1 MILGRSEPQK
11 EEIKLRVA
19 EALKRDVGRG
29 IVRFDRRY
37 QKMIGVEPGDIVEIE
52 GERVTAAIVAN
63 SHPDDKG
70 LDIIRM
76 DGYIRKNAGVSIGDY
91 VTIRRAQVKEAKK
104 VVLAPAQKGVIV
116 QIPGDI
122 IKNNLLGRPVVK
134 GDIVVA
140 SGRGDLYYSSGT
152 PFDEIFRGFFEA
164 MSVGF
169 GELKFM
175 VVNTIPKGIVQI
187 TYNTEVEV
195 LPQAVE
201 VREEKIPEVTYEDIG
216 GLKEAIQKIREMV
229 ELPLK
234 HPELFE
240 RLGIEPP
247 KGVLLYGPPGTGKT
261 LLAKAVANEANAY
274 FIAINGP
281 EIMSKYYGESE
292 ERLREIFKEAE
303 ENAPAIIFIDEIDAI
318 APKREEVVGEVEK
331 RVVSQLLTLMDGLKG
346 RGKVIVIGATNR
358 PDALDPALR
367 RPGRFDREIEVGVPD
382 KQGRKEILQIHTRGM
397 PIEPDFEKDAVIKV
411 LKDLE
416 KDERFEK
423 EKIEKI
429 IEKVSKANSEDEIK
443 EILKEDGNVYVEVRN
458 RLIDKLLEELAEVT
472 HGFVGADLAALA
484 REAAMVVLRRLINEG
499 KINPEAE
506 SIPRE
511 VLEELK
517 VTKRDFYEALKM
529 VEPSALREVLIEVP
543 NVHWDDIGG
552 LEEVKQELREAV
564 EWPLKYP
571 KAFKKLGIT
580 PPKGVLL
587 YGPPGTGK
595 TLLAKAVAT
604 ESEANFIAVRGP
616 EVLSKW
622 VGESEKRIREI
633 FRKARQAAP
642 AIIFIDEIDAIAPAR
657 GTSEGE
663 KVTDRIINQLLT
675 EMDGLVEN
683 SGVVVIAA
691 TNRPDILDPA
701 LLRPGR
707 FDRLILVPAPDEE
720 ARFEIFKVHTRSMPL
735 ADDVDL
741 RELARRT
748 EGYTGADIAAVCR
761 EAALNALRRVVKSVP
776 KEKLEEESEEFLNKL
791 VVTRKD
797 FEEALKKVKPS
808 VSKYMM
814 EYYRQFEEAR
824 KRVSGESVGREPD
837 YFTG

>member
-1 MILGRSEPQK
+1 MIFGKDDERYEK
-11 EEIKLRVA
+11 IKLRVA

-29 IVRFDRRY
+29 IVRFDRKY
-37 QKMIGVEPGDIVEIE
+37 QKQLGVEPGDIVELI
-52 GERVTAAIVAN
+52 GERSTAAIVAN
-63 SHPDDKG
+63 PHPDDRG

-76 DGYIRKNAGVSIGDY
+76 DGYIRRNAGVSIGDY
-91 VTIRRAQVKEAKK
+91 ITVAKAEVQEAKK
-104 VVLAPAQKGVIV
+104 VTLAPAQKGVFI
-116 QIPGDI
+116 QIPGDMV
-122 IKNNLLGRPVVK
+122 KGNLLGRPVVK
-134 GDIVVA
+134 GDLIVA
-140 SGRGDLYYSSGT
+140 SSRGETYYGGS
-152 PFDEIFRGFFEA
+152 PFDELLRGLFET
-164 MSVGF
+164 MPLGF
-169 GELKFM
+169 GELKFV
-175 VVNTIPKGIVQI
+175 VVNTNPKGIVQI

-201 VREEKIPEVTYEDIG
+201 VREEAIPEVTYEDIG
-216 GLKEAIQKIREMV
+216 GLSDAIQKIREMV

-261 LLAKAVANEANAY
+261 LLAKAVANEANAH

-281 EIMSKYYGESE
+281 EIMSKFYGESE

-346 RGKVIVIGATNR
+346 RGKVIVIAATNR

-397 PIEPDFEKDAVIKV
+397 PLEPDYDKETVLRILRELMKRKAFDEKALKKLFELVERARNEEEVKEA
-411 LKDLE
+411 LK
-416 KDERFEK
+416 K
-423 EKIEKI
+423 E
-429 IEKVSKANSEDEIK
+429 SE
-443 EILKEDGNVYVEVRN
+443 VYAEVRT
-458 RLIDKLLEELAEVT
+458 RLIDRMLEEIAEKT

-499 KINPEAE
+499 KVSPEQE
-506 SIPRE
+506 RIPPE
-511 VLEELK
+511 VLQELRVRK
-517 VTKRDFYEALKM
+517 SDFYEALKM
-529 VEPSALREVLIEVP
+529 VEPSALREVLIEMP
-543 NVHWDDIGG
+543 NVRWEDVGG

-571 KAFKKLGIT
+571 RSFQRLGID
-580 PPKGVLL
+580 PPRGILL

-604 ESEANFIAVRGP
+604 ESEANFIGIRGP

-622 VGESEKRIREI
+622 VGESEKRVREI

-642 AIIFIDEIDAIAPAR
+642 TVIFIDEIDAIAPAR
-657 GTSEGE
+657 GSDMNR
-663 KVTDRIINQLLT
+663 VTDRLINQLLT
-675 EMDGLVEN
+675 EMDGIERN

-707 FDRLILVPAPDEE
+707 FDRLILVPAPDEK
-720 ARFEIFKVHTRSMPL
+720 ARFEILKVHTRRVPL
-735 ADDVDL
+735 ADDVNL
-741 RELARRT
+741 RELAKRT
-748 EGYTGADIAAVCR
+748 EGYSGADIEALVR
-761 EAALNALRRVVKSVP
+761 EAALIAMRRIMGEVP
-776 KEKLEEESEEFLNKL
+776 AELVEEESEEFLEKL
-791 VVTRKD
+791 RVSKRD
-797 FEEALKKVKPS
+797 FEAALKKVRPS
-808 VSKYMM
+808 ITPYMLD
-814 EYYRQFEEAR
+814 YYKSFEENR
-824 KRVSGESVGREPD
+824 KRGKEGAKTPD
-837 YFTG
+837 YYTF

>member
-1 MILGRSEPQK
+1 MIFGK
-11 EEIKLRVA
+11 DEERYEKIRLRVA

-29 IVRFDRRY
+29 IVRFDRKY
-37 QKMIGVEPGDIVEIE
+37 QKQLGVEPGDIVELI
-52 GERVTAAIVAN
+52 GERSTAAIVAN
-63 SHPDDKG
+63 PHPDDKG

-76 DGYIRKNAGVSIGDY
+76 DGYIRRNAGVSIGDY
-91 VTIRRAQVKEAKK
+91 VTISKAEVQEAKK
-104 VVLAPAQKGVIV
+104 VVLAPAQKGVFV
-116 QIPGDI
+116 QIPGDMV
-122 IKNNLLGRPVVK
+122 KQNLLGRPVVK
-134 GDIVVA
+134 GDLVVA
-140 SGRGDLYYSSGT
+140 SNRSENYYGGS
-152 PFDEIFRGFFEA
+152 PFDELLRGLFEA
-164 MSVGF
+164 MPLGF

-175 VVNTIPKGIVQI
+175 VVSTVPKGIVQI

-195 LPQAVE
+195 LPQSVE
-201 VREEKIPEVTYEDIG
+201 VREEAIPEVTYEDIG
-216 GLKEAIQKIREMV
+216 GLSDAIQKIREMV

-261 LLAKAVANEANAY
+261 LLAKAVANEANAH

-281 EIMSKYYGESE
+281 EIMSKFYGESE

-303 ENAPAIIFIDEIDAI
+303 ENAPSIIFIDEIDAI

-346 RGKVIVIGATNR
+346 RGKVIVIAATNR

-397 PIEPDFEKDAVIKV
+397 PLEPDYDKGTVMKV
-411 LKDLE
+411 LRELLKRGTFD
-416 KDERFEK
+416 R
-423 EKIEKI
+423 
-429 IEKVSKANSEDEIK
+429 EKVERLIERVESAKSEEEVKEALKSEGELYPEI
-443 EILKEDGNVYVEVRN
+443 RA
-458 RLIDKLLEELAEVT
+458 RLIDRMLEEIAEKT

-499 KINPEAE
+499 KVSPEHE
-506 SIPRE
+506 RIPPE
-511 VLEELK
+511 VLGELRVRK
-517 VTKRDFYEALKM
+517 ADFYEALKM
-529 VEPSALREVLIEVP
+529 VEPSALREVLIEMP

-552 LEEVKQELREAV
+552 LEEVKEELMEAV

-571 KAFKKLGIT
+571 KAFQRLGIE
-580 PPKGVLL
+580 PPRGVLL

-604 ESEANFIAVRGP
+604 ESEANFIGIRGP

-622 VGESEKRIREI
+622 VGESEKRVREI

-642 AIIFIDEIDAIAPAR
+642 TVIFIDEIDAIAPAR
-657 GTSEGE
+657 GSDMNR
-663 KVTDRIINQLLT
+663 VTDRLINQLLT
-675 EMDGLVEN
+675 EMDGIERN
-683 SGVVVIAA
+683 SGVVVVAA

-707 FDRLILVPAPDEE
+707 FDRLILVPAPDEK
-720 ARFEIFKVHTRSMPL
+720 ARLEIFKVHTRRVPL
-735 ADDVDL
+735 APDVDL
-741 RELARRT
+741 RELAKRT
-748 EGYTGADIAAVCR
+748 EGYSGADIEALVR
-761 EAALNALRRVVKSVP
+761 EAALIAMRRIMASLPAEVV
-776 KEKLEEESEEFLNKL
+776 EEESEEFLEKL
-791 VVTRKD
+791 RVSKAD
-797 FEEALKKVKPS
+797 FEKALKKVKPS
-808 VSKYMM
+808 ITPYMVD
-814 EYYRQFEEAR
+814 YYRNFEEQR
-824 KRVSGESVGREPD
+824 RSRSEKGRGGPD
-837 YFTG
+837 YFTF

>member
-1 MILGRSEPQK
+1 MIFGK
-11 EEIKLRVA
+11 DEERYEKIKLRVA

-29 IVRFDRRY
+29 IVRFDRKY
-37 QKMIGVEPGDIVEIE
+37 QRQLGVEPGDIVELI
-52 GERVTAAIVAN
+52 GERSTAAIVAN
-63 SHPDDKG
+63 AHPDDRG

-76 DGYIRKNAGVSIGDY
+76 DGYIRRNAGVSIGDY
-91 VTIRRAQVKEAKK
+91 VTVAKAEVKEAKK
-104 VVLAPAQKGVIV
+104 VVLAPAQKGVFI
-116 QIPGDI
+116 QIPGDMV
-122 IKNNLLGRPVVK
+122 KGNLLGRPVVK
-134 GDIVVA
+134 GDLIVA
-140 SGRGDLYYSSGT
+140 SSRSEAGYYGGS
-152 PFDEIFRGFFEA
+152 PFDELLRGLFET
-164 MSVGF
+164 MPLGF
-169 GELKFM
+169 GELKFV
-175 VVNTIPKGIVQI
+175 VVNTVPKGIVQI

-201 VREEKIPEVTYEDIG
+201 VREEAIPEVTYEDIG
-216 GLKEAIQKIREMV
+216 GLSDAIQKIREMV

-261 LLAKAVANEANAY
+261 LLAKAVANEANAH

-281 EIMSKYYGESE
+281 EIMSKFYGESE

-303 ENAPAIIFIDEIDAI
+303 ENAPSIIFIDEIDAI

-346 RGKVIVIGATNR
+346 RGKVIVIAATNR

-397 PIEPDFEKDAVIKV
+397 PLEPDYDKATVLKV
-411 LKDLE
+411 LKELLRKEAFDRKKVERLIE
-416 KDERFEK
+416 RVEAAKSDEEVK
-423 EKIEKI
+423 EALK
-429 IEKVSKANSEDEIK
+429 SEGEI
-443 EILKEDGNVYVEVRN
+443 YPEVRS
-458 RLIDKLLEELAEVT
+458 RLIDKMLEEIADKT

-499 KINPEAE
+499 KISPEQE
-506 SIPRE
+506 RIPPE
-511 VLEELK
+511 VLQELRVRK
-517 VTKRDFYEALKM
+517 SDFYEALKM
-529 VEPSALREVLIEVP
+529 VEPSALREVLIEMP
-543 NVHWDDIGG
+543 NVHWEDIGG

-571 KAFKKLGIT
+571 KAFQRLGIE
-580 PPKGVLL
+580 PPRGVLL

-604 ESEANFIAVRGP
+604 ESEANFIGIRGP

-622 VGESEKRIREI
+622 VGESEKRVREI

-642 AIIFIDEIDAIAPAR
+642 TVVFIDEIDAIAPRR
-657 GTSEGE
+657 GTDVNR
-663 KVTDRIINQLLT
+663 VTDRLINQLLT
-675 EMDGLVEN
+675 EMDGIQEN

-707 FDRLILVPAPDEE
+707 FDRLILVPAPDEK
-720 ARFEIFKVHTRSMPL
+720 ARLEILKVHTRRVPL
-735 ADDVDL
+735 AEDVNL
-741 RELARRT
+741 RELAKRT
-748 EGYTGADIAAVCR
+748 EGYSGADIEALVR
-761 EAALNALRRVVKSVP
+761 EAALIAMRRIMAKLPREVV
-776 KEKLEEESEEFLNKL
+776 EEESEEFLEKL
-791 VVTRKD
+791 KVSKRD
-797 FEEALKKVKPS
+797 FEEAMKKVRPS
-808 VSKYMM
+808 ITPYML
-814 EYYRQFEEAR
+814 EYYKNFEESR
-824 KRVSGESVGREPD
+824 KTQAERRAKGPD
-837 YFTG
+837 YYTF